1 MPFWSLL
8 QKREA
13 EKELDEQAAAV
24 VTAEN
29 SARSEKEVRAALR
42 EEGLVETYNEP
53 DS

>member
-1 MPFWSLL
+1 L

-13 EKELDEQAAAV
+13 EGAKELDEQAAAV

-29 SARSEKEVRAALR
+29 STRSEKKVRAALR